1 MCPFVETICIA
12 DGTAMNLHLHAQR
25 LNRTRQHFW
34 PGCEDI
40 SEHHLQ
46 QLLAQCLLQLSPD
59 APPSLQSPRTPYHNP
74 RVKARLVYDER
85 GIIDCTTE
93 PYTMRQLET
102 LKMVAADDLGY
113 AWKST
118 DRSALTHIRA
128 MAPEADEVIIV
139 KHGCI
144 TDTSYT
150 NLCFFDGTTWLT
162 PDTPLL
168 PGTMRRHLLDSGIIR
183 ERRILATDIP
193 HFQQVALINAMI
205 PLGDLV
211 LPTTCIMPGK

>member
-1 MCPFVETICIA
+1 MYPFVETICIVN
-12 DGTAMNLHLHAQR
+12 GKAMNLHLHVQR

-34 PGCEDI
+34 PGCEDMD
-40 SEHHLQ
+40 EHHVQ
-46 QLLAQCLLQLSPD
+46 QRLAQCLLQLSPD
-59 APPSLQSPRTPYHNP
+59 ASPSLQSPRDAWHHC
-74 RVKARLVYDER
+74 RVKARVVYDKR
-85 GIIDCTTE
+85 GIIDCTAE
-93 PYTMRQLET
+93 PYTMRRVET
-102 LKMVAADDLGY
+102 LKMVAADDIDY
-113 AWKST
+113 SWKST
-118 DRSALTHIRA
+118 DRSALAHIRA

-168 PGTMRRHLLDSGIIR
+168 PGTMRQHLLDIGIIH

-211 LPTTCIMPGK
+211 LPTTCIMLGK